1 MNDTF
6 LEAKFF
12 LQLFLNIF
20 IFFFNVTLLRS
31 NIHLTIE
38 LNKLR
43 KEFDKFN
50 KLEDNIDDKI
60 PYLKP
65 IEFKYV
71 SLEGNI
77 CSIKEYIHPYLQR
90 HLYYYEDNKNNKA
103 NNISNGV
110 NNEII
115 NIKTNNTNNNIISNI
130 IDENKNILDDNSNN
144 IEIEMQKAYS
154 DDTNN

>member
-20 IFFFNVTLLRS
+20 IFFFNVALLRS

-50 KLEDNIDDKI
+50 KLEDNIDDKM

-77 CSIKEYIHPYLQR
+77 CSIKEF
-90 HLYYYEDNKNNKA
+90 KNN
-103 NNISNGV
+103 STQRYLFYS
-110 NNEII
+110 I
-115 NIKTNNTNNNIISNI
+115 NIEGNEQIYNV
-130 IDENKNILDDNSNN
+130 NKNIADDIQIMIPNKQEGREINVDDKNTDGNKLNGNN
-144 IEIEMQKAYS
+144 FDMNPETDK
-154 DDTNN
+154 NLK

>member
-77 CSIKEYIHPYLQR
+77 CSIKEFKNNSTQRYLFYSINIEGNEQIYNVNKNIANDIQIMIPNKQEGR
-90 HLYYYEDNKNNKA
+90 EINVDNKNTDGNKLNG
-103 NNISNGV
+103 NNFDMNP
-110 NNEII
+110 E
-115 NIKTNNTNNNIISNI
+115 T
-130 IDENKNILDDNSNN
+130 DKNL
-144 IEIEMQKAYS
+144 K
-154 DDTNN
+154 